1 MLKSKS
7 KTIVLAITVT
17 MMAVGLVIFPQESF
31 DASKGGLNMWWK
43 IVFPSLLPFLIF
55 SELLISF
62 GVVKFIGVILEP
74 FMRPLFRVPGV
85 GGFVWAMGLAS
96 GFPAGA
102 KFTVR
107 LRQEKQVSQ
116 IEAERLVCF
125 TNSSNPLFLFV
136 AVAVGFFHNPHLGII
151 LALAHYLGNLCVGIL
166 MRFYRRKEEKGKL
179 QPKSTAK
186 LPSIRQAF
194 SQMHRTRLKETR
206 PFGTLLGDAVLS
218 SIQTLLMIGGFIILF
233 SVVNRLLFHMNI
245 TSLLAT
251 GIGGILHLMKFPD
264 SLSLPFISGMFEM
277 TLGSK
282 LTSKIENATLLQ
294 QTIMTSFILAFNGF
308 SIQAQV
314 ASIIATTDI
323 RFMPFFLARIAH
335 GFFAAIFT
343 VILWEPF
350 YRGTDYNGN
359 VINDFPV
366 NGFTGERAHSLYQ
379 YMLDF
384 GPLLTLAFLMIY
396 IILFAKRLISDFHK

>member
-7 KTIVLAITVT
+7 KTVLLATSVT
-17 MMAVGLVIFPQESF
+17 MMAVGLIIFPQESF
-31 DASKGGLNMWWK
+31 EASKGGLNIWWT
-43 IVFPSLLPFLIF
+43 IVFPSLLPFLIL

-62 GVVKFIGVILEP
+62 GVVRFIGVMLEP

-107 LRQEKQVSQ
+107 LRQEEQLTR

-151 LALAHYLGNLCVGIL
+151 LALSHYLGNFCVGII
-166 MRFYRRKEEKGKL
+166 MRFYRWKEEK
-179 QPKSTAK
+179 SHTNVMAK

-194 SQMHRTRLKETR
+194 SQMHRTRIKETR
-206 PFGTLLGDAVLS
+206 PFGSLLGDAVLS

-233 SVVNRLLFHMNI
+233 SVVNKLLFHMNI
-245 TSLLAT
+245 TGLLASVV
-251 GIGGILHLMKFPD
+251 GGILHIFTFPD

-282 LTSKIENATLLQ
+282 LTSTVEEATLFQ
-294 QTIMTSFILAFNGF
+294 QTVMTSFILAFNGF

-314 ASIIATTDI
+314 ASIIAATDI
-323 RFMPFFLARIAH
+323 RFTPFFLARIAH
-335 GFFAAIFT
+335 GFLASIIT
-343 VILWEPF
+343 ILLWEPL
-350 YRGTDYNGN
+350 YKGN
-359 VINDFPV
+359 MYSSNPINAFPV
-366 NGFTGERAHSLYQ
+366 SSSGEHANSLYQ
-379 YMLDF
+379 NMLDF
-384 GPLLTLAFLMIY
+384 GPILTLVFLILY
-396 IILFAKRLISDFHK
+396 IIIFTKRLFKGLS

>member
-7 KTIVLAITVT
+7 KTVLLATSVT
-17 MMAVGLVIFPQESF
+17 MMAVGLIIFPQESF
-31 DASKGGLNMWWK
+31 EASKGGLNIWWT

-62 GVVKFIGVILEP
+62 GVVRFIGVMLEP

-102 KFTVR
+102 RFTVR
-107 LRQEKQVSQ
+107 LRQEEQLTR

-151 LALAHYLGNLCVGIL
+151 LALSHYLGNICVGII
-166 MRFYRRKEEKGKL
+166 MRFYRWKEEKSHAKVM
-179 QPKSTAK
+179 TK

-194 SQMHRTRLKETR
+194 SQMHRTRIKETR
-206 PFGTLLGDAVLS
+206 PFGSLLGDAVLS

-233 SVVNRLLFHMNI
+233 SVVNKLLFHMNI
-245 TSLLAT
+245 TGLLAS
-251 GIGGILHLMKFPD
+251 GVGGILHIFNFPD

-282 LTSKIENATLLQ
+282 LTSTVEEATLFQ
-294 QTIMTSFILAFNGF
+294 QTVMTSFILAFNGF

-314 ASIIATTDI
+314 ASIIAATDI
-323 RFMPFFLARIAH
+323 RFTPFFLARIAH
-335 GFFAAIFT
+335 GLLASIIT
-343 VILWEPF
+343 ILLWEPF
-350 YRGTDYNGN
+350 YKGKMYSGSP
-359 VINDFPV
+359 INAFPV
-366 NGFTGERAHSLYQ
+366 SGSGEHANSLYQ
-379 YMLDF
+379 SMLDI
-384 GPLLTLAFLMIY
+384 GPILTLVFLILY
-396 IILFAKRLISDFHK
+396 IIIFTKRLFKGLS

>member
-7 KTIVLAITVT
+7 KTVLLATSVT
-17 MMAVGLVIFPQESF
+17 MMAVGLIIFPQESF
-31 DASKGGLNMWWK
+31 EASKGGLNIWWT

-62 GVVKFIGVILEP
+62 GVVRFIGVMLEP

-102 KFTVR
+102 RFTVR
-107 LRQEKQVSQ
+107 LRQEEQLTR

-151 LALAHYLGNLCVGIL
+151 LALSHYLGNICVGII
-166 MRFYRRKEEKGKL
+166 MRFYRWKEEKSHAKVM
-179 QPKSTAK
+179 TK

-194 SQMHRTRLKETR
+194 SQMHRTRIKETR
-206 PFGTLLGDAVLS
+206 PFGSLLGDAVLS

-233 SVVNRLLFHMNI
+233 SVVNKLLFHMNI
-245 TSLLAT
+245 TGLLAS
-251 GIGGILHLMKFPD
+251 GVGGILHIFNFPD

-282 LTSKIENATLLQ
+282 LTSTVEEATLFQ
-294 QTIMTSFILAFNGF
+294 QTVMTSFILAFNGF

-314 ASIIATTDI
+314 ASIIAATDI
-323 RFMPFFLARIAH
+323 RFTPFFWPGLH
-335 GFFAAIFT
+335 
-343 VILWEPF
+343 
-350 YRGTDYNGN
+350 
-359 VINDFPV
+359 
-366 NGFTGERAHSLYQ
+366 
-379 YMLDF
+379 M
-384 GPLLTLAFLMIY
+384 AFLHPLSPSCFGNHSIR
-396 IILFAKRLISDFHK
+396 AKCTAAAR

>member
-7 KTIVLAITVT
+7 KTVLLATSVT
-17 MMAVGLVIFPQESF
+17 MMAVGLIIFPQESF
-31 DASKGGLNMWWK
+31 EASKGGLNIWWT

-62 GVVKFIGVILEP
+62 GVVRFIGVMLEP
-74 FMRPLFRVPGV
+74 LMRPLFRVPGV

-102 KFTVR
+102 RFTVR
-107 LRQEKQVSQ
+107 LRQEEQLTR

-151 LALAHYLGNLCVGIL
+151 LALSHYLGNICVGII
-166 MRFYRRKEEKGKL
+166 MRFYRWKEEKSHAKVM
-179 QPKSTAK
+179 TK

-194 SQMHRTRLKETR
+194 GQMHRTRIKETR
-206 PFGTLLGDAVLS
+206 PFGSLLGDAVLS

-233 SVVNRLLFHMNI
+233 SVVNKLLFHMNI
-245 TSLLAT
+245 TGLLAS
-251 GIGGILHLMKFPD
+251 GVGGILHIFNFPD

-282 LTSKIENATLLQ
+282 LTSTVEEATLFQ
-294 QTIMTSFILAFNGF
+294 QTVMTSFILAFNGF

-314 ASIIATTDI
+314 ASIIAATDI
-323 RFMPFFLARIAH
+323 RFTPFFLARIAH
-335 GFFAAIFT
+335 GLLASIIT
-343 VILWEPF
+343 ILLWEPF
-350 YRGTDYNGN
+350 YKGKMYSGSP
-359 VINDFPV
+359 INAFPV
-366 NGFTGERAHSLYQ
+366 SGSGEHANSLYQ
-379 YMLDF
+379 SMLDI
-384 GPLLTLAFLMIY
+384 GPILTLVFLILY
-396 IILFAKRLISDFHK
+396 IIIFTKRLFKGLS

>member
-1 MLKSKS
+1 
-7 KTIVLAITVT
+7 
-17 MMAVGLVIFPQESF
+17 MMAVGLIIFPQESF
-31 DASKGGLNMWWK
+31 EASKGGLNIWWT

-62 GVVKFIGVILEP
+62 GVVRFIGVMLEP

-102 KFTVR
+102 RFTVR
-107 LRQEKQVSQ
+107 LRQEEQLTR

-151 LALAHYLGNLCVGIL
+151 LALSHYLGNICVGII
-166 MRFYRRKEEKGKL
+166 MRFYRWKEEKSHAKVM
-179 QPKSTAK
+179 TK

-194 SQMHRTRLKETR
+194 SQMHRTRIKETR
-206 PFGTLLGDAVLS
+206 PFGSLLGDAVLS

-233 SVVNRLLFHMNI
+233 SVVNKLLFHMNI
-245 TSLLAT
+245 TGLLAS
-251 GIGGILHLMKFPD
+251 GVGGILHIFNFPD

-282 LTSKIENATLLQ
+282 LTSTVEEATLFQ
-294 QTIMTSFILAFNGF
+294 QTVMTSFILAFNGF

-314 ASIIATTDI
+314 ASIIAATDI
-323 RFMPFFLARIAH
+323 RFTPFFLARIAH
-335 GFFAAIFT
+335 GILASIIT
-343 VILWEPF
+343 ILLWEPF
-350 YRGTDYNGN
+350 YKGKMYSGSP
-359 VINDFPV
+359 INAFPV
-366 NGFTGERAHSLYQ
+366 SGSGEHANSLYQ
-379 YMLDF
+379 SMLDI
-384 GPLLTLAFLMIY
+384 GPILTLVFLILY
-396 IILFAKRLISDFHK
+396 IIIFTKRLFKGLS

>member
-7 KTIVLAITVT
+7 KTVLLATSVT
-17 MMAVGLVIFPQESF
+17 MMAVGLIIFPQESF
-31 DASKGGLNMWWK
+31 EASKGGLNIWWT

-62 GVVKFIGVILEP
+62 GVVRFIGVMLEP

-107 LRQEKQVSQ
+107 LRQEEQLTR

-151 LALAHYLGNLCVGIL
+151 LALSHYLGNICVGII
-166 MRFYRRKEEKGKL
+166 MRFYRWKEEKSHAKVL
-179 QPKSTAK
+179 TK

-194 SQMHRTRLKETR
+194 SQMHRTRIKETR
-206 PFGTLLGDAVLS
+206 PFGSLLGDAVLS

-233 SVVNRLLFHMNI
+233 SVVNKLLFHMNI
-245 TSLLAT
+245 TGLLAS
-251 GIGGILHLMKFPD
+251 GVGGILHIFNFPD

-282 LTSKIENATLLQ
+282 LTSTVEEATLFQ
-294 QTIMTSFILAFNGF
+294 QTVMTSFILAFNGF

-314 ASIIATTDI
+314 ASIIAATDI
-323 RFMPFFLARIAH
+323 RFTPFFLARIAH
-335 GFFAAIFT
+335 GLLASIIT
-343 VILWEPF
+343 VLLWEPF
-350 YRGTDYNGN
+350 YKGKMYSGSP
-359 VINDFPV
+359 INAFPV
-366 NGFTGERAHSLYQ
+366 SGSGEHANSLYQ
-379 YMLDF
+379 SMLDI
-384 GPLLTLAFLMIY
+384 GPILTLVFLILY
-396 IILFAKRLISDFHK
+396 IILFTKRLFKGLS

>member
-7 KTIVLAITVT
+7 KTVLLATSVT
-17 MMAVGLVIFPQESF
+17 MMAVGLIIFPQESF
-31 DASKGGLNMWWK
+31 EASKGGLNMWWT

-62 GVVKFIGVILEP
+62 GVVRFIGVMLEP

-107 LRQEKQVSQ
+107 LRQEEQLTR

-151 LALAHYLGNLCVGIL
+151 LALSHYLGNFCVGII
-166 MRFYRRKEEKGKL
+166 MRFYRWKEEKSHIKVM
-179 QPKSTAK
+179 TK

-206 PFGTLLGDAVLS
+206 PFGSLLGDAVIS

-233 SVVNRLLFHMNI
+233 SVVNKLLFHLNI
-245 TSLLAT
+245 TGLLAS
-251 GIGGILHLMKFPD
+251 GVGGILHILNFPD

-282 LTSKIENATLLQ
+282 LTSTVEDATLFQ
-294 QTIMTSFILAFNGF
+294 QTVMTSFILAFNGF

-314 ASIIATTDI
+314 ASIIAATDI
-323 RFMPFFLARIAH
+323 RFTPFFLARIAH
-335 GFFAAIFT
+335 GLLASIIT
-343 VILWEPF
+343 VLLWEPF
-350 YRGTDYNGN
+350 YKGN
-359 VINDFPV
+359 RYSGSPINAFPV
-366 NGFTGERAHSLYQ
+366 SGSGEHANSLYQ
-379 YMLDF
+379 NMLDF
-384 GPLLTLAFLMIY
+384 GPILTLVFLTLY
-396 IILFAKRLISDFHK
+396 IIIYTKRLFKSLS

>member
-7 KTIVLAITVT
+7 KTVLLALTVT
-17 MMAVGLVIFPQESF
+17 MMTIGLIIFPQESF
-31 DASKGGLNMWWK
+31 EASKGGLNMWWK

-62 GVVKFIGVILEP
+62 GVVRFIGVILEP

-107 LRQEKQVSQ
+107 LRQEKQVTR

-136 AVAVGFFHNPHLGII
+136 AVAVGFFHNPQLGII
-151 LALAHYLGNLCVGIL
+151 LALSHYLGNFCVGIL
-166 MRFYRRKEEKGKL
+166 MRFYRWKEEKSQSKGI
-179 QPKSTAK
+179 TK

-194 SQMHRTRLKETR
+194 NQMHRTRLKEKR
-206 PFGTLLGDAVLS
+206 PFGSLLGDAVLS

-233 SVVNRLLFHMNI
+233 SVVNKLLFHMNI
-245 TSLLAT
+245 TGLLASWV
-251 GIGGILHLMKFPD
+251 GGILHIMNFPD
-264 SLSLPFISGMFEM
+264 SLSLPFISGLFEM

-282 LTSKIENATLLQ
+282 LTSSVENASLLQ
-294 QTIMTSFILAFNGF
+294 QTVMTSFILAFNGF

-314 ASIIATTDI
+314 ASIIAASDI

-335 GFFAAIFT
+335 GFLASIFT
-343 VILWEPF
+343 VLLWGPF
-350 YRGTDYNGN
+350 YKGN
-359 VINDFPV
+359 NYSGNPFNALPV
-366 NGFTGERAHSLYQ
+366 SGSTGERASSLYQ
-379 YMLDF
+379 NMLDF
-384 GPLLTLAFLMIY
+384 GPLLTLAFLTLYIMI
-396 IILFAKRLISDFHK
+396 FAKRLFKGLS

>member
-7 KTIVLAITVT
+7 KTVLLATSVT
-17 MMAVGLVIFPQESF
+17 MMAVGLIIFPQESF
-31 DASKGGLNMWWK
+31 EASKGGLNIWWT

-62 GVVKFIGVILEP
+62 GVVRFIGVMLEP

-107 LRQEKQVSQ
+107 LRQEEQLTR

-151 LALAHYLGNLCVGIL
+151 LALSHYLGNICVGII
-166 MRFYRRKEEKGKL
+166 MRFYRWKEEKSHAKVL
-179 QPKSTAK
+179 TK

-194 SQMHRTRLKETR
+194 SQMHRTRIKETR
-206 PFGTLLGDAVLS
+206 PFGSLLGDAVLS

-233 SVVNRLLFHMNI
+233 SVVNKLLFHMNI
-245 TSLLAT
+245 TGLLAS
-251 GIGGILHLMKFPD
+251 GVGGILHIFNFPD

-282 LTSKIENATLLQ
+282 LTSTVEEATLFQ
-294 QTIMTSFILAFNGF
+294 QTVMTSFILAFNGF

-314 ASIIATTDI
+314 ASIIAATDI
-323 RFMPFFLARIAH
+323 RFTPFFLARIAH
-335 GFFAAIFT
+335 GLLASIIT
-343 VILWEPF
+343 VLLWEPF
-350 YRGTDYNGN
+350 YKGKMYSGSP
-359 VINDFPV
+359 INAFPV
-366 NGFTGERAHSLYQ
+366 SGSGDHANSLYQ
-379 YMLDF
+379 SMLDI
-384 GPLLTLAFLMIY
+384 GPILTLVFLILY
-396 IILFAKRLISDFHK
+396 IIIFTKRLFKDLS

>member
-7 KTIVLAITVT
+7 KTVLLATSVT
-17 MMAVGLVIFPQESF
+17 MMAVGLIIFPQESF
-31 DASKGGLNMWWK
+31 EASKGGLNIWWT

-62 GVVKFIGVILEP
+62 GVVRFIGVMLEP

-107 LRQEKQVSQ
+107 LRQEEQLTR

-151 LALAHYLGNLCVGIL
+151 LALSHYLGNICVGII
-166 MRFYRRKEEKGKL
+166 MRFYRWKEEKSHAKVM
-179 QPKSTAK
+179 TK

-194 SQMHRTRLKETR
+194 GQMHRTRIKETR
-206 PFGTLLGDAVLS
+206 PFGSLLGDAVLS

-233 SVVNRLLFHMNI
+233 SVVNKLLFHMNI
-245 TSLLAT
+245 TGLLAS
-251 GIGGILHLMKFPD
+251 GVGGILHIFNFPD

-282 LTSKIENATLLQ
+282 LTSTVEEATLFQ
-294 QTIMTSFILAFNGF
+294 QTVMTSFILAFNGF

-314 ASIIATTDI
+314 ASIIAATDI
-323 RFMPFFLARIAH
+323 RFTPFFLARIAH
-335 GFFAAIFT
+335 GLLASIIT
-343 VILWEPF
+343 ILLWEPF
-350 YRGTDYNGN
+350 YKGKMYSGSS
-359 VINDFPV
+359 INAFPV
-366 NGFTGERAHSLYQ
+366 SGSGEHANSLYQ
-379 YMLDF
+379 SMLDI
-384 GPLLTLAFLMIY
+384 GPILTLVFLILY
-396 IILFAKRLISDFHK
+396 IIIFTKRLFKGLS

>member
-7 KTIVLAITVT
+7 KTVLLATSVT
-17 MMAVGLVIFPQESF
+17 MMAVGLIIFPQESF
-31 DASKGGLNMWWK
+31 EASKGGLNIWWT

-62 GVVKFIGVILEP
+62 GVVRFIGVMLEP

-102 KFTVR
+102 RFTVR
-107 LRQEKQVSQ
+107 LRQEEQLTR

-151 LALAHYLGNLCVGIL
+151 LALSHYLGNICVGII
-166 MRFYRRKEEKGKL
+166 MRFYRLKEEKSHAKVM
-179 QPKSTAK
+179 TK

-194 SQMHRTRLKETR
+194 SQMHRTRIKETR
-206 PFGTLLGDAVLS
+206 PFGSLLGDAVLS

-233 SVVNRLLFHMNI
+233 SVVNKLLFHMNI
-245 TSLLAT
+245 TGLLAS
-251 GIGGILHLMKFPD
+251 GVGGILHIFNFPD

-282 LTSKIENATLLQ
+282 LTSTVEEATLFQ
-294 QTIMTSFILAFNGF
+294 QTVMTSFILAFNGF

-314 ASIIATTDI
+314 ASIIAATDI
-323 RFMPFFLARIAH
+323 RFTPFFLARIAH
-335 GFFAAIFT
+335 GLLASIIT
-343 VILWEPF
+343 ILLWEPF
-350 YRGTDYNGN
+350 YKGKMYSGSP
-359 VINDFPV
+359 INAFPV
-366 NGFTGERAHSLYQ
+366 SGSGEHVNSLYQ
-379 YMLDF
+379 SMLDI
-384 GPLLTLAFLMIY
+384 GPILTLVFLILY
-396 IILFAKRLISDFHK
+396 IIIFTKRLFKGLS

>member
-1 MLKSKS
+1 
-7 KTIVLAITVT
+7 
-17 MMAVGLVIFPQESF
+17 MMAVGLIIFPQESF
-31 DASKGGLNMWWK
+31 EASKGGLNIWWT

-62 GVVKFIGVILEP
+62 GVVRFIGVMLEP

-102 KFTVR
+102 KYTVR
-107 LRQEKQVSQ
+107 LRQEEQLTR

-151 LALAHYLGNLCVGIL
+151 LALSHYLGNICVGII
-166 MRFYRRKEEKGKL
+166 MRFYRWKEEKSHAKVL
-179 QPKSTAK
+179 TK

-194 SQMHRTRLKETR
+194 SQMHRTRIKETR
-206 PFGTLLGDAVLS
+206 PFGSLLGDAVLS

-233 SVVNRLLFHMNI
+233 SVVNKLLFHMNI
-245 TSLLAT
+245 TGLLAS
-251 GIGGILHLMKFPD
+251 GVGGILHIFNFPD

-282 LTSKIENATLLQ
+282 LTSTVEEATLFQ
-294 QTIMTSFILAFNGF
+294 QTVMTSFILAFNGF

-314 ASIIATTDI
+314 ASIIAATDI
-323 RFMPFFLARIAH
+323 RFTPFFLARIAH
-335 GFFAAIFT
+335 GLLASIIT
-343 VILWEPF
+343 VLLWEPF
-350 YRGTDYNGN
+350 YKGKMYSGSP
-359 VINDFPV
+359 INAFPV
-366 NGFTGERAHSLYQ
+366 SGSGEHANSLYQ
-379 YMLDF
+379 SMLDI
-384 GPLLTLAFLMIY
+384 GPILTLVFLILY
-396 IILFAKRLISDFHK
+396 IIIFTKRLFKGLS

>member
-7 KTIVLAITVT
+7 KTVLLALTVT
-17 MMAVGLVIFPQESF
+17 MMTIGLIIFPQESF
-31 DASKGGLNMWWK
+31 EASKGGLNMWWK

-62 GVVKFIGVILEP
+62 GVVRFIGVILEP

-107 LRQEKQVSQ
+107 LRQEKQVTR

-136 AVAVGFFHNPHLGII
+136 AVAVGFFHNPQLGII
-151 LALAHYLGNLCVGIL
+151 LALSHYLGNFCVGIL
-166 MRFYRRKEEKGKL
+166 MRFYRWKEEKSQSKGI
-179 QPKSTAK
+179 TK

-206 PFGTLLGDAVLS
+206 PFGSLLGDAVLS

-233 SVVNRLLFHMNI
+233 SVVNKLLFHMNI
-245 TSLLAT
+245 TGLLASWV
-251 GIGGILHLMKFPD
+251 GGILHIMNFPD
-264 SLSLPFISGMFEM
+264 SLSLPFISGLFEM

-282 LTSKIENATLLQ
+282 LTSSVENASLLQ
-294 QTIMTSFILAFNGF
+294 QTVMTSFILAFNGF

-314 ASIIATTDI
+314 ASIIAASDI

-335 GFFAAIFT
+335 GFLASIFT
-343 VILWEPF
+343 VLLWGPF
-350 YRGTDYNGN
+350 YKANNYSGN
-359 VINDFPV
+359 PFNAFPV
-366 NGFTGERAHSLYQ
+366 SGSTGERASSLYQ
-379 YMLDF
+379 NMLDF
-384 GPLLTLAFLMIY
+384 GPLLTLAFLTLYIMI
-396 IILFAKRLISDFHK
+396 FAKRLFKGLS

>member
-7 KTIVLAITVT
+7 KTVLLATSVT
-17 MMAVGLVIFPQESF
+17 MMAVGLIIFPQESF
-31 DASKGGLNMWWK
+31 EASKGGLNIWWT

-62 GVVKFIGVILEP
+62 GVVRFIGVMLEP

-102 KFTVR
+102 RFTVR
-107 LRQEKQVSQ
+107 LRQEEQLTR

-151 LALAHYLGNLCVGIL
+151 LALSHYLGNICVGII
-166 MRFYRRKEEKGKL
+166 MRFYRWKEEKSHAKVM
-179 QPKSTAK
+179 TK

-194 SQMHRTRLKETR
+194 GQMHRTRIKETR
-206 PFGTLLGDAVLS
+206 PFGSLLGDAVLS

-233 SVVNRLLFHMNI
+233 SVVNKLLFHMNI
-245 TSLLAT
+245 TGLLAS
-251 GIGGILHLMKFPD
+251 GVGGILHIFNFPD

-282 LTSKIENATLLQ
+282 LTSTVEEATLFQ
-294 QTIMTSFILAFNGF
+294 QTVMTSFILAFNGF

-314 ASIIATTDI
+314 ASIIAATDI
-323 RFMPFFLARIAH
+323 RFTPFFLARIAH
-335 GFFAAIFT
+335 GLLASIIT
-343 VILWEPF
+343 ILLWEPF
-350 YRGTDYNGN
+350 YKGKMYSGSP
-359 VINDFPV
+359 INAFPV
-366 NGFTGERAHSLYQ
+366 SGSGEHANSLYQ
-379 YMLDF
+379 SMLDI
-384 GPLLTLAFLMIY
+384 GPILTLVFLILY
-396 IILFAKRLISDFHK
+396 IIIFTKRLFKGLS

>member
-7 KTIVLAITVT
+7 KTVLLATSVT
-17 MMAVGLVIFPQESF
+17 MMAVGLIIFPQESF
-31 DASKGGLNMWWK
+31 EASKGGLNIWWT
-43 IVFPSLLPFLIF
+43 IVFPSLLPFLIL

-62 GVVKFIGVILEP
+62 GVVRFIGVMLEP

-107 LRQEKQVSQ
+107 LRQEEQLTR

-151 LALAHYLGNLCVGIL
+151 LALSHYLGNFCVGII
-166 MRFYRRKEEKGKL
+166 MRFYRWKEEK
-179 QPKSTAK
+179 SHTNAMAK
-186 LPSIRQAF
+186 LPSIRLAF
-194 SQMHRTRLKETR
+194 SQMHRTRIKETR
-206 PFGTLLGDAVLS
+206 PFGRLLGDAVLS

-233 SVVNRLLFHMNI
+233 SVVNKLLFHMNI
-245 TSLLAT
+245 TGLLANVV
-251 GIGGILHLMKFPD
+251 GGILHIFNFPD

-282 LTSKIENATLLQ
+282 LTSTAEDATLFQ
-294 QTIMTSFILAFNGF
+294 QTVMTSFILAFNGF

-314 ASIIATTDI
+314 ASIIAATDI
-323 RFMPFFLARIAH
+323 RFTPFILARIAH
-335 GFFAAIFT
+335 GLLASIIT
-343 VILWEPF
+343 ILLWEPL
-350 YRGTDYNGN
+350 YKGN
-359 VINDFPV
+359 MYSGSPINAFPV
-366 NGFTGERAHSLYQ
+366 SGSGEHANSLYQ
-379 YMLDF
+379 NMLDF
-384 GPLLTLAFLMIY
+384 GPILTLVFLILY
-396 IILFAKRLISDFHK
+396 IIIFTKRLFKGLS

>member
-1 MLKSKS
+1 
-7 KTIVLAITVT
+7 
-17 MMAVGLVIFPQESF
+17 MMAVGLIIFPQESF
-31 DASKGGLNMWWK
+31 EASKGGLNIWWT

-62 GVVKFIGVILEP
+62 GVVRFIGVMLEP

-107 LRQEKQVSQ
+107 LRQEEQLTR

-151 LALAHYLGNLCVGIL
+151 LALSHYLGNICVGII
-166 MRFYRRKEEKGKL
+166 MRFYRWKEEKSHAKVL
-179 QPKSTAK
+179 TK

-194 SQMHRTRLKETR
+194 SQMHRTRIKETR
-206 PFGTLLGDAVLS
+206 PFGSLLGDAVLS

-233 SVVNRLLFHMNI
+233 SVVNKLLFHMNI
-245 TSLLAT
+245 TGLLAS
-251 GIGGILHLMKFPD
+251 GVGGILHIFNFPD

-282 LTSKIENATLLQ
+282 LTSTVEEATLFQ
-294 QTIMTSFILAFNGF
+294 QTVMTSFILAFNGF

-314 ASIIATTDI
+314 ASIIAATDI
-323 RFMPFFLARIAH
+323 RFTPFFLARIAH
-335 GFFAAIFT
+335 GLLASIIT
-343 VILWEPF
+343 VLLWEPF
-350 YRGTDYNGN
+350 YKGKMYSGSP
-359 VINDFPV
+359 INAFPV
-366 NGFTGERAHSLYQ
+366 SGSGDHANSLYQ
-379 YMLDF
+379 SMLDI
-384 GPLLTLAFLMIY
+384 GPILTLVFLILY
-396 IILFAKRLISDFHK
+396 IIIFTKRLFKGLS

>member
-1 MLKSKS
+1 LLKSKS
-7 KTIVLAITVT
+7 KTVLLATSVT
-17 MMAVGLVIFPQESF
+17 MMAVGLIIFPQESF
-31 DASKGGLNMWWK
+31 EASKGGLNIWWT

-62 GVVKFIGVILEP
+62 GVVRFIGVMLEP

-107 LRQEKQVSQ
+107 LRQEEQLTR

-151 LALAHYLGNLCVGIL
+151 LALSHYLGNICVGII
-166 MRFYRRKEEKGKL
+166 MRFYRWKEEKSHAKVM
-179 QPKSTAK
+179 TK

-194 SQMHRTRLKETR
+194 SQMHRTRIKETR
-206 PFGTLLGDAVLS
+206 PFGSLLGDAVLS

-233 SVVNRLLFHMNI
+233 SVVNKLLFHMNI
-245 TSLLAT
+245 TGLLAS
-251 GIGGILHLMKFPD
+251 GVGGILHIFNFPD

-282 LTSKIENATLLQ
+282 LTSTVEEATLFQ
-294 QTIMTSFILAFNGF
+294 QTVMTSFILAFNGF

-314 ASIIATTDI
+314 ASIIAATDI
-323 RFMPFFLARIAH
+323 RFTPFFLARIAH
-335 GFFAAIFT
+335 GLLASIIT
-343 VILWEPF
+343 ILLWEPF
-350 YRGTDYNGN
+350 YKGKMYSGSP
-359 VINDFPV
+359 INAFPV
-366 NGFTGERAHSLYQ
+366 SGSGEHANSLYQ
-379 YMLDF
+379 SMLDI
-384 GPLLTLAFLMIY
+384 GPILTLVFLILY
-396 IILFAKRLISDFHK
+396 IIIFTKRLFKGLS

>member
-7 KTIVLAITVT
+7 KTVLLATSVT
-17 MMAVGLVIFPQESF
+17 MMAVGLIIFPQESF
-31 DASKGGLNMWWK
+31 EASKGGLNIWWT

-62 GVVKFIGVILEP
+62 GVVRFIGVMLEP

-107 LRQEKQVSQ
+107 LRQEEQLTR

-151 LALAHYLGNLCVGIL
+151 LALSHYLGNICVGII
-166 MRFYRRKEEKGKL
+166 MRFYRWKEEKSHAKVL
-179 QPKSTAK
+179 TK

-194 SQMHRTRLKETR
+194 SQMHRTRIKETR
-206 PFGTLLGDAVLS
+206 PFGSLLGDAVLS

-233 SVVNRLLFHMNI
+233 SVVNKLLFHMNI
-245 TSLLAT
+245 TGLLAS
-251 GIGGILHLMKFPD
+251 GVGGILHIFNFPD

-282 LTSKIENATLLQ
+282 LTSTVEEATLFQ
-294 QTIMTSFILAFNGF
+294 QTVMTSFILAFNGF

-314 ASIIATTDI
+314 ASIIAATDI
-323 RFMPFFLARIAH
+323 RFTPFFLARIAH
-335 GFFAAIFT
+335 GLLASIIT
-343 VILWEPF
+343 VLLWEPF
-350 YRGTDYNGN
+350 YKGKMYSGSP
-359 VINDFPV
+359 INAFPV
-366 NGFTGERAHSLYQ
+366 SGSGEHANSLYQ
-379 YMLDF
+379 SMLDI
-384 GPLLTLAFLMIY
+384 GPILTLVFLILY
-396 IILFAKRLISDFHK
+396 IIIFTKRLFKGLS

>member
-7 KTIVLAITVT
+7 KTVLLATSVT
-17 MMAVGLVIFPQESF
+17 MMAVGLIIFPQESF
-31 DASKGGLNMWWK
+31 EASKGGLNIWWT

-62 GVVKFIGVILEP
+62 GVVRFIGVMLEP

-102 KFTVR
+102 KYTVR
-107 LRQEKQVSQ
+107 LRQEEQLTR

-151 LALAHYLGNLCVGIL
+151 LALSHYLGNICVGII
-166 MRFYRRKEEKGKL
+166 MRFYRWKEEKSHAKVM
-179 QPKSTAK
+179 TK

-194 SQMHRTRLKETR
+194 SQMHRTRIKETR
-206 PFGTLLGDAVLS
+206 PFGSLLGDAVLS

-233 SVVNRLLFHMNI
+233 SVVNKLLFHMNI
-245 TSLLAT
+245 TGLLAS
-251 GIGGILHLMKFPD
+251 GVGGILHIFNFPD

-282 LTSKIENATLLQ
+282 LTSTVEEATLFQ
-294 QTIMTSFILAFNGF
+294 QTVMTSFILAFNGF

-314 ASIIATTDI
+314 ASIIAATDI
-323 RFMPFFLARIAH
+323 RFTPFFLARIAH
-335 GFFAAIFT
+335 GLLASIIT
-343 VILWEPF
+343 VLLWEPF
-350 YRGTDYNGN
+350 YKGKMYSGSP
-359 VINDFPV
+359 INAFPV
-366 NGFTGERAHSLYQ
+366 SGSGEHANSLYQ
-379 YMLDF
+379 SMLDI
-384 GPLLTLAFLMIY
+384 GPILTLVFLILY
-396 IILFAKRLISDFHK
+396 IIIFTKRLFKGLS

>member
-7 KTIVLAITVT
+7 KTVLLATSVT
-17 MMAVGLVIFPQESF
+17 MMAVGLIIFPQESF
-31 DASKGGLNMWWK
+31 EASKGGLNIWWT

-62 GVVKFIGVILEP
+62 GVVRFIGVMLEP

-107 LRQEKQVSQ
+107 LRQEEQLTR

-151 LALAHYLGNLCVGIL
+151 LALSHYLGNICVGII
-166 MRFYRRKEEKGKL
+166 MRFYRWKEEKSHAKVL
-179 QPKSTAK
+179 TK

-194 SQMHRTRLKETR
+194 SQMHRTRIKETR
-206 PFGTLLGDAVLS
+206 PFGSLLGDAVLS

-233 SVVNRLLFHMNI
+233 SVVNKLLFHMNI
-245 TSLLAT
+245 TGLLAS
-251 GIGGILHLMKFPD
+251 GVGGILHIFNFPD

-282 LTSKIENATLLQ
+282 LTSTVEEATLFQ
-294 QTIMTSFILAFNGF
+294 QTVMTSFILAFNGF

-314 ASIIATTDI
+314 ASIIAATDI
-323 RFMPFFLARIAH
+323 RFTPFFLARIAH
-335 GFFAAIFT
+335 GLLASIIT
-343 VILWEPF
+343 VLLWEPF
-350 YRGTDYNGN
+350 YKGKMYSGSP
-359 VINDFPV
+359 INAFPV
-366 NGFTGERAHSLYQ
+366 SGSGDHANSLYQ
-379 YMLDF
+379 SMLDI
-384 GPLLTLAFLMIY
+384 GPILTLVFLILY
-396 IILFAKRLISDFHK
+396 IIIFTKRLFKGLS

>member
-7 KTIVLAITVT
+7 KTVLLATSVT
-17 MMAVGLVIFPQESF
+17 MMAVGLIIFPQESF
-31 DASKGGLNMWWK
+31 EASKSGLNMWWK

-62 GVVKFIGVILEP
+62 GVVRFIGVMLEP

-102 KFTVR
+102 KYTVR
-107 LRQEKQVSQ
+107 LRQEGQLTRL
-116 IEAERLVCF
+116 EAERLVCF

-151 LALAHYLGNLCVGIL
+151 LALSHYLGNFCVGII
-166 MRFYRRKEEKGKL
+166 MRFYRWKEDQSHTKVM
-179 QPKSTAK
+179 TK

-194 SQMHRTRLKETR
+194 GQMHRTRIKETR
-206 PFGTLLGDAVLS
+206 PFGSLLGDAVLS

-233 SVVNRLLFHMNI
+233 SVVNKLLFHMNI
-245 TSLLAT
+245 TGLLASWVS
-251 GIGGILHLMKFPD
+251 GILHIFNFPD
-264 SLSLPFISGMFEM
+264 SLSPPFISGMFEM

-282 LTSKIENATLLQ
+282 LTSTVENASLFQ
-294 QTIMTSFILAFNGF
+294 QTVMTSFILAFNGF

-323 RFMPFFLARIAH
+323 RFAPFFLARIAH
-335 GFFAAIFT
+335 GLLASIIT
-343 VILWEPF
+343 VLLWEPF
-350 YRGTDYNGN
+350 YKGN
-359 VINDFPV
+359 RFSGSPIPSFPV
-366 NGFTGERAHSLYQ
+366 SGSGEHASSLYQ
-379 YMLDF
+379 NMLDF
-384 GPLLTLAFLMIY
+384 GPILTLAFLILY
-396 IILFAKRLISDFHK
+396 IIIYTKRLFKGLS

>member
-7 KTIVLAITVT
+7 KTVLLATSVT
-17 MMAVGLVIFPQESF
+17 MMAVGLIIFPQESF
-31 DASKGGLNMWWK
+31 EASKGGLNIWWT

-62 GVVKFIGVILEP
+62 GVVRFIGVMLEP

-102 KFTVR
+102 RFTVR
-107 LRQEKQVSQ
+107 LRQEEQLTR

-151 LALAHYLGNLCVGIL
+151 LALSHYLGNICVGII
-166 MRFYRRKEEKGKL
+166 MRFYRWKEEKSHAKVM
-179 QPKSTAK
+179 TK
-186 LPSIRQAF
+186 LPSLRQAF
-194 SQMHRTRLKETR
+194 SQMHRTRIKETR
-206 PFGTLLGDAVLS
+206 PFGSLLGDAVLS

-233 SVVNRLLFHMNI
+233 SVVNKLLFHMNI
-245 TSLLAT
+245 TGLLAS
-251 GIGGILHLMKFPD
+251 GVGGILHIFNFPD

-282 LTSKIENATLLQ
+282 LTSTVEEATLFQ
-294 QTIMTSFILAFNGF
+294 QTVMTSFILAFNGF

-314 ASIIATTDI
+314 ASIIAATDI
-323 RFMPFFLARIAH
+323 RFTPFFLARIAH
-335 GFFAAIFT
+335 GLLASIIT
-343 VILWEPF
+343 VLLWEPF
-350 YRGTDYNGN
+350 YKGKMYSGSP
-359 VINDFPV
+359 INAFPV
-366 NGFTGERAHSLYQ
+366 SGSGEHANSLYQ
-379 YMLDF
+379 SMLDI
-384 GPLLTLAFLMIY
+384 GPILTLVFLILY
-396 IILFAKRLISDFHK
+396 IIIFTKRLFKGLS

>member
-7 KTIVLAITVT
+7 KTVLLATSVT
-17 MMAVGLVIFPQESF
+17 MMAVGLIIFPQESF
-31 DASKGGLNMWWK
+31 EASKGGLNIWWT

-62 GVVKFIGVILEP
+62 GVVRFIGVMLEP

-107 LRQEKQVSQ
+107 LRQEEQLTR

-136 AVAVGFFHNPHLGII
+136 AVAVGFFHNPQLGII
-151 LALAHYLGNLCVGIL
+151 LALSHYLGNICVGII
-166 MRFYRRKEEKGKL
+166 MRFYRWKEEKSHAKVM
-179 QPKSTAK
+179 TK

-194 SQMHRTRLKETR
+194 GQMHRTRIKETR
-206 PFGTLLGDAVLS
+206 PFGSLLGDAVLS

-233 SVVNRLLFHMNI
+233 SVVNKLLFHMNI
-245 TSLLAT
+245 TGLLAS
-251 GIGGILHLMKFPD
+251 GVGGILHIFNFPD

-282 LTSKIENATLLQ
+282 LTSTVEEATLFQ
-294 QTIMTSFILAFNGF
+294 QTVMTSFILAFNGF

-314 ASIIATTDI
+314 ASIIAATDI
-323 RFMPFFLARIAH
+323 RFTPFFLARIAH
-335 GFFAAIFT
+335 GLLASIIT
-343 VILWEPF
+343 ILLWEPF
-350 YRGTDYNGN
+350 YKGKMYSGSP
-359 VINDFPV
+359 INAFPV
-366 NGFTGERAHSLYQ
+366 SGSGEHANSLYQ
-379 YMLDF
+379 SMLDI
-384 GPLLTLAFLMIY
+384 GPILTLVFLILY
-396 IILFAKRLISDFHK
+396 IIIFTKRLFKGLS